1 VTVNRRL
8 LAYVRQLEQMAR
20 ELEEGVAREAE
31 AQAAILAAVAR
42 CVHAASSL
50 CYDLCSIYPNRAA
63 LLGAAI

>member
-8 LAYVRQLEQMAR
+8 LAYVRQLERMAR

-42 CVHAASSL
+42 CAKQQQPVL
-50 CYDLCSIYPNRAA
+50 
-63 LLGAAI
+63 